1 MEINL
6 THVEETFSLSL
17 SQLFNRCPPVVAVAL
32 NQNLKSKSL
41 NYMCTW
47 GCPGERGS
55 GMRRSTI
62 SSSWGELKK
71 VSLNAAEPSLSDP
84 ICAFEIESE
93 KFQEPNVLP
102 FQMISLVW
110 HSGRWMMAAGRGLW
124 NFLGSLTLQSLSSAG
139 CSREL
144 ARQRNFWG
152 MVQSLWLSL
161 WKEKMKISLK
171 TGVLFHWCMHTQH
184 CLELM
189 TQKSC

>member
-1 MEINL
+1 
-6 THVEETFSLSL
+6 
-17 SQLFNRCPPVVAVAL
+17 
-32 NQNLKSKSL
+32 
-41 NYMCTW
+41 MCTW

-110 HSGRWMMAAGRGLW
+110 HSGRWMMSVGRGLW

-139 CSREL
+139 CSQEL

-152 MVQSLWLSL
+152 MAQSQWLSL
-161 WKEKMKISLK
+161 WKEELKISFK

-184 CLELM
+184 CLELRM
-189 TQKSC
+189 QRSCWETLPLAEHSSCPWKKELQITRVVWLLYLKVCGVGEAK